1 MLRSLVFALSLTVL
15 ALLVLPA
22 IGHAAEAGP
31 RAPGAV
37 AGPVDPERKAAR
49 LDALFTALLAAPS
62 LPAAKAIEGR
72 ILLEWHQSGDE
83 EIDRLFRGAL
93 VAMEV
98 RAFRSALRVLDRIVA
113 AKPDFA
119 EGWNKRATVYY
130 YVAEYDRSLAD
141 IERTLALEP
150 RHFGALAGLGMIMQ
164 DTGNLP
170 GAIAAFERAVA
181 VNPSLLN
188 LKQAI
193 EQLKPLVERG
203 I

>member
-1 MLRSLVFALSLTVL
+1 MLRSLVVALSLL
-15 ALLVLPA
+15 ILPA
-22 IGHAAEAGP
+22 TGHAAEADP
-31 RAPGAV
+31 PHAAV
-37 AGPVDPERKAAR
+37 ATAEPERKAAR
-49 LDALFTALLAAPS
+49 LDALFRALQGAPS

-113 AKPDFA
+113 EKPDFA

>member
-1 MLRSLVFALSLTVL
+1 MLRSLVVALF
-15 ALLVLPA
+15 LLILPA
-22 IGHAAEAGP
+22 TGHAAEAEP
-31 RAPGAV
+31 PDAAV
-37 AGPVDPERKAAR
+37 ATAELERKAAR
-49 LDALFTALLAAPS
+49 LDALFRALQGAPS

-113 AKPDFA
+113 EKPDFA

>member
-1 MLRSLVFALSLTVL
+1 MLRSLVVALF
-15 ALLVLPA
+15 LLILPA
-22 IGHAAEAGP
+22 TGHAAEADP
-31 RAPGAV
+31 PHAAV
-37 AGPVDPERKAAR
+37 ATAEPERKAAR
-49 LDALFTALLAAPS
+49 LDALFRALQGAPS

-113 AKPDFA
+113 EKPDFA